1 MVSVKKRY
9 FIIYVKNSFPKG
21 QSRRLLLL
29 RCMEFKSYKELR
41 EIEYQYC
48 REHLEYFVRKYGH
61 IEDKDADTLI
71 QPFDLWPEQEKA
83 LGQFRDHKLNV
94 ILKARQL
101 GITWLVLHYAL
112 WKMINPGRTVI
123 GLSRTEDEAQELV
136 RRMAVILDNM
146 RSLFAPKND
155 QPVNWANAYWENTSL
170 ILTIHFANGP
180 DSVFKCFPSSPN
192 AARSFTADLI
202 VFDEWAFQQFAEDI
216 WKAGF
221 PTINRPNGGQVVGL
235 STIERGSFFEKV
247 FTDPDN
253 GFNKIFIPW
262 YADPRRD
269 EKWYEQTKRTMGD
282 MITQEY
288 PATIDE
294 ALTVPGGS
302 FFPEVKRETH
312 ITNVELEGKL
322 RRYVCLDYGLDMLS
336 AHWIQVDTKGNAQ
349 IYREYDAPDKTIGAA
364 CDILRSLSGDERIE
378 YWLAPSDLWS
388 RSQETGKSR
397 AILFSE
403 NGINLT
409 KTSRDFPAGCASMKE
424 WLKPIDDKAR
434 LTILEG
440 CAPNL
445 YRCLQKIQKDKKRP
459 NIYAKDPHD
468 LTHDVDSLRSFCVW
482 WVRSPEIDYEVIETK
497 QHQSILEDIENASP
511 EDREYLLKKYGE
523 PA

>member
-1 MVSVKKRY
+1 MAALTSCMDLENY
-9 FIIYVKNSFPKG
+9 NPG
-21 QSRRLLLL
+21 Q
-29 RCMEFKSYKELR
+29 LR
-41 EIEYQYC
+41 EIQYEYC
-48 REHLEYFVRKYGH
+48 RNNLEYFVDTYGH
-61 IEDKDADTLI
+61 IEDKDAETLI
-71 QPFDLWPEQEKA
+71 QPFQLWEEQRSA
-83 LGQFRDHKLNV
+83 LRSFRDHKLNV

-112 WKMINPGRTVI
+112 WKLIKPGRTVI

-136 RRMAVILDNM
+136 RRMSVILDNM
-146 RSLFAPKND
+146 RELFAPKND
-155 QPVNWANAYWENTSL
+155 QPINWVNATWENTSL
-170 ILTIHFANGP
+170 ILTIHFPNLP

-202 VFDEWAFQQFAEDI
+202 IFDEWAFQQFAEDI

-221 PTINRPNGGQVVGL
+221 PTINRPSGGQVIGL
-235 STIERGSFFEKV
+235 STIERGSFFEQI

-269 EKWYEQTKRTMGD
+269 ETWYENTKRTMGD

-312 ITNVELEGKL
+312 VVKEELEGKL
-322 RRYVCLDYGLDMLS
+322 TRYVAIDYGLDMLS

-349 IYREYDAPDKTIGAA
+349 VYREYDAPDKTIGAA
-364 CDILRSLSGDERIE
+364 CDILRSITGDEKILH
-378 YWLAPSDLWS
+378 WLAPSDLWS

-403 NGINLT
+403 NGITLT
-409 KTSRDFPAGCASMKE
+409 KTSRDFQAGCASMKE
-424 WLKPIDDKAR
+424 WLKPVNDRAK
-434 LTILEG
+434 LTILDG

-459 NIYAKDPHD
+459 NVYAKDPHD

-482 WVRSPEIDYEVIETK
+482 WVRSPEIDYETIETK
-497 QHQSILEDIENASP
+497 QHSSILEDIENASA
-511 EDREYLLKKYGE
+511 EDREYLLQKYGE
-523 PA
+523 PV

>member
-1 MVSVKKRY
+1 MDLETKKP
-9 FIIYVKNSFPKG
+9 S
-21 QSRRLLLL
+21 
-29 RCMEFKSYKELR
+29 ELR
-41 EIEYQYC
+41 EILYDQC
-48 REHLEYFVRKYGH
+48 REDLLYFVKTYGH
-61 IEDKDADTLI
+61 IEDKDADVLI
-71 QPFDLWPEQEKA
+71 QPFRLWDEQEKA
-83 LGQFRDHKLNV
+83 LENFRDHKLNV

-112 WKMINPGRTVI
+112 WKMLKPGRTVI

-136 RRMAVILDNM
+136 RRMSVILDNM

-155 QPVNWANAYWENTSL
+155 QPINWANAYWENTSL

-221 PTINRPNGGQVVGL
+221 PTINRPNGGQVIGL

-269 EKWYEQTKRTMGD
+269 EAWYENTKRTMGD

-288 PATIDE
+288 PASIEE

-312 ITNVELEGKL
+312 ITNKELEGKL

-349 IYREYDAPDKTIGAA
+349 VYREFDAPDKTIGAA
-364 CDILRSLSGDERIE
+364 CDILTSLSDGEKIE

-424 WLKPIDDKAR
+424 WLKPIDETAR
-434 LTILEG
+434 LTILDG

-482 WVRSPEIDYEVIETK
+482 WVRSPEIDYERIETK
-497 QHQSILEDIENASP
+497 QHRSILEDIENASP
-511 EDREYLLKKYGE
+511 EDREYLLQKYGE
-523 PA
+523 PV